1 MSLLQWL
8 HDFSLCVHAHV
19 HYYVCT
25 CYVHVCVYMYLTE
38 SLGQLNT
45 IAEQQ
50 AKELASLKV
59 CTHVQV
65 VMSTLHTIACG

>member
-1 MSLLQWL
+1 MKILKEQMKKKEENETKYQGNEWVPLNSRQRCILT
-8 HDFSLCVHAHV
+8 CTHA
-19 HYYVCT
+19 CI
-25 CYVHVCVYMYLTE
+25 TE

-59 CTHVQV
+59 SVCVCV
-65 VMSTLHTIACG
+65 CVRV